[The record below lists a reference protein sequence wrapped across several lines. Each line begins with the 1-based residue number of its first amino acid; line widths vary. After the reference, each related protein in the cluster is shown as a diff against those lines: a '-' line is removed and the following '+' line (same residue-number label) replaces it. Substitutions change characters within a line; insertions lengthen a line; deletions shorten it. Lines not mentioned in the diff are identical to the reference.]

1 MEEQAKRSPGGKLAL
16 WALYAFCGYCVWV
29 IVRYWWVVGK
39 IHSVPGAS
47 VEGDFGTTAGK
58 WLGAL
63 LGMLVLGGI
72 GSILGAV
79 VWYTR
84 PSRGEQ
90 DRSWSDGRRLF
101 LFAIN
106 TTPSAT
112 RSEKE
117 CIPSAINP

>member
-29 IVRYWWVVGK
+29 IVSYWWVVGK

-90 DRSWSDGRRLF
+90 DHQR
-101 LFAIN
+101 
-106 TTPSAT
+106 
-112 RSEKE
+112 
-117 CIPSAINP
+117 

>member
-1 MEEQAKRSPGGKLAL
+1 MEVQAKRSPGGNLRSGRCMLLRILCLGHCAL
-16 WALYAFCGYCVWV
+16 LVGS
-29 IVRYWWVVGK
+29 GK

-90 DRSWSDGRRLF
+90 DHQR
-101 LFAIN
+101 
-106 TTPSAT
+106 
-112 RSEKE
+112 
-117 CIPSAINP
+117 

>member
-16 WALYAFCGYCVWV
+16 WALYAFLRILCLGHCALLVGS
-29 IVRYWWVVGK
+29 GK

-90 DRSWSDGRRLF
+90 DHQR
-101 LFAIN
+101 
-106 TTPSAT
+106 
-112 RSEKE
+112 
-117 CIPSAINP
+117 